1 LRADSAYQSQVKEQ
15 WLALNNSPQQASTL
29 NTDKVIYKV
38 KPGDN
43 LAKIAKKHDVSVAEL
58 KQWNKKTIKGS
69 KVNKGQRLTIY
80 PNRA

>member
-1 LRADSAYQSQVKEQ
+1 
-15 WLALNNSPQQASTL
+15 LALNNSPQQASTL